1 MLKNFLL
8 TQAIK
13 SATKNLPADQ
23 KEKIQKLVEEK
34 PELVMEL
41 ATAVQAEVQSGKS
54 MQEAIQAVFEKRG
67 GELKT
72 LFA

>member
-34 PELVMEL
+34 PELVMQL